1 MWKSTQLIANN
12 IPASKLKII
21 PSIEFRVLIP
31 HVQEIRQNNSSLRS
45 FLGIVKPSTFNQLTV
60 DFNSLAYVMLK
71 IEIKNI
77 FILSTTNPTVTLN
90 PSETPVNMLVQ
101 P

>member
-31 HVQEIRQNNSSLRS
+31 HAQDTRQNNSSLRS
-45 FLGIVKPSTFNQLTV
+45 LFGIVKPSTFNQLTV
-60 DFNSLAYVMLK
+60 DFNSLAYMMLK

-77 FILSTTNPTVTLN
+77 FILSTTNPIVTLN
-90 PSETPVNMLVQ
+90 PSEIPVNMLVQ

>member
-31 HVQEIRQNNSSLRS
+31 HVQDTRQNNSSLRS
-45 FLGIVKPSTFNQLTV
+45 LFGMVKPSTFNQLTV
-60 DFNSLAYVMLK
+60 DFNSLAYMILK

-77 FILSTTNPTVTLN
+77 FILSTTNQIVTLS
-90 PSETPVNMLVQ
+90 PSEIPVNMLVQ

>member
-1 MWKSTQLIANN
+1 MSRT
-12 IPASKLKII
+12 
-21 PSIEFRVLIP
+21 
-31 HVQEIRQNNSSLRS
+31 IRQNNSSLRS
-45 FLGIVKPSTFNQLTV
+45 LFGIVKPSTFNQLTV
-60 DFNSLAYVMLK
+60 DFNSLAYMMLK

-77 FILSTTNPTVTLN
+77 FILSTTNPIVTLN

>member
-12 IPASKLKII
+12 IPASKLNII
-21 PSIEFRVLIP
+21 PSIAFRVLMP
-31 HVQEIRQNNSSLRS
+31 HAQDNRQNNSSLKS
-45 FLGIVKPSTFNQLTV
+45 LFGMVKPSTFNQLTV
-60 DFNSLAYVMLK
+60 DFNSLAYMMLK

-77 FILSTTNPTVTLN
+77 FILSTTNQIVTLS
-90 PSETPVNMLVQ
+90 PSEIPVNMLVQ

>member
-31 HVQEIRQNNSSLRS
+31 HVHDIRQNSSSLRS
-45 FLGIVKPSTFNQLTV
+45 LFGMVKPSTFNQLTV
-60 DFNSLAYVMLK
+60 DFNSLAYMILK

-77 FILSTTNPTVTLN
+77 FILSTTNPIVTPN